1 MPDIPATEPIQIPP
15 KPSQTFGLWRISRLK
30 SDWPTPTSPLVF
42 EAFFRR
48 TSRPVVNDPLVD
60 MPLADATESNQ
71 AEVNL
76 HIPDLWEL
84 AAARAAAGNPK
95 IAQAINLLAEALVEE
110 GILRGIL

>member
-1 MPDIPATEPIQIPP
+1 MPDIPATAPIQLPP
-15 KPSQTFGLWRISRLK
+15 KPAQVFGLWRISKLL

-48 TSRPVVNDPLVD
+48 TSRPVANEPLVD

-71 AEVNL
+71 AEKNL

-84 AAARAAAGNPK
+84 AATRAAEGNPK

-110 GILRGIL
+110 GIRRGLL